1 MGNPNTTLRR
11 VLVFGL
17 GVSVFTSAGIAPAC
31 AMAMPGLSKKSS
43 SSFDLPTAEKLD
55 GDTAG
60 DAQPVQADSPELA
73 PMTLKDGPSA
83 PTPAAPAESS
93 TTSATTPADADG
105 TLNATVTTN
114 TFVPKGPLEGDN
126 SGLLAPT
133 SMKGSKTKSIESLG
147 GKLLDQANTV
157 NAMPVPLMESSADAE
172 RKADESQ
179 ELERE
184 QLTALWEATL
194 TRSPDI
200 NFVLTKLMP
209 TSEPSKT
216 SSVMMRMLSTA
227 MFGAIGTVGAV
238 YPGAG
243 TYALQNLSYSTLSQL
258 LGAVESNGAKKAK
271 VTQTEQIQLFN
282 MIRSTADKLVEDYR
296 TYKKHHLQLH
306 KANSDFEDFKAV
318 AAEGRKTEDRA
329 KQLDIEYTLRR
340 QQRDIDSIGFD
351 LSKVRQGLV
360 DKAGQE
366 AVAKLDQ
373 QIDEE
378 FQKLHP
384 ELAPQNNPQEN
395 VAGQSPG
402 SEQPATLPAAERLAG
417 SGAVSEP
424 ANDSE
429 KLQDGQ
435 KHTHVADSP
444 SSKSNFKVPL

>member
-17 GVSVFTSAGIAPAC
+17 AVSVFTSAGIAPAC
-31 AMAMPGLSKKSS
+31 AMTMPGLSKKSS

-60 DAQPVQADSPELA
+60 DAQPTQADSPELA

-83 PTPAAPAESS
+83 PAPTTPAESS
-93 TTSATTPADADG
+93 TTSATTPAAAPTDG
-105 TLNATVTTN
+105 TLNASITTN

-209 TSEPSKT
+209 TSEPSKA

-258 LGAVESNGAKKAK
+258 LGAVESNGSKKAK
-271 VTQTEQIQLFN
+271 VTQTEQIQLYN

-296 TYKKHHLQLH
+296 TYKKHHLQLQ

-318 AAEGRKTEDRA
+318 AAEGRKTDDRA

-340 QQRDIDSIGFD
+340 QQRDIESIGFD

-360 DKAGQE
+360 DKAGPE

-378 FQKLHP
+378 FQKIHP
-384 ELAPQNNPQEN
+384 ELAPV
-395 VAGQSPG
+395 VAGQSTNG
-402 SEQPATLPAAERLAG
+402 EQPAAIQPADEKINN
-417 SGAVSEP
+417 EP
-424 ANDSE
+424 AIDSE
-429 KLQDGQ
+429 KHQ
-435 KHTHVADSP
+435 VADSP
-444 SSKSNFKVPL
+444 NSKSNFKFPL